1 MYRGTTPTLVFKLD
15 TELDL
20 TTLTQ
25 VWVTIQNGETQY
37 NYDITMVTIDN
48 EDKTLSVSLTQEDT
62 LAYKKVIS
70 LAQIRLLTSDGKALA
85 TNVVDINIHNVL
97 KGGVIE

>member
-1 MYRGTTPTLVFKLD
+1 MYRGTTPTLIFKLD

-37 NYDITMVTIDN
+37 TYDITRVTIDN
-48 EDKTLSVSLTQEDT
+48 EDKTLSISLTQEET
-62 LAYKKVIS
+62 LAYNRVIS

>member
-1 MYRGTTPTLVFKLD
+1 MYRGTTPTLIFKLD

-25 VWVTIQNGETQY
+25 VWVTIQNGDTQY
-37 NYDITMVTIDN
+37 NFDITRCTIDN
-48 EDKTLSVSLTQEDT
+48 TEKTIAVSLTQEET

-70 LAQIRLLTSDGKALA
+70 LVQIRMLTSNDKALA

>member
-1 MYRGTTPTLVFKLD
+1 MYRGTTPTLIFKLD

-25 VWVTIQNGETQY
+25 VWVTIQNGDVQY
-37 NYDITMVTIDN
+37 TYDITRVTIDN
-48 EDKTLSVSLTQEDT
+48 EEKTLSVSLTQEET

-70 LAQIRLLTSDGKALA
+70 LVQIRMLTSDNKALA
-85 TNVVDINIHNVL
+85 TKEVDFNIHNVL

>member
-25 VWVTIQNGETQY
+25 VWVTIQNGDTQY
-37 NYDITMVTIDN
+37 TYDITRVTIDN
-48 EDKTLSVSLTQEDT
+48 EEKTLSISLTQEET

-70 LAQIRLLTSDGKALA
+70 LAQIRLLTSDDKALA
-85 TNVVDINIHNVL
+85 TNVVDFNIHNVL